1 MSDTL
6 TLQLPPHHGMDALVQ
21 PMGSMAGT
29 APTTLV
35 TTAMTSPVGQSHDV
49 IAGAG
54 GASGSVSDQLAA
66 LQAKSVSLDLNRPG
80 QSAQGVTPNIPS
92 STRLGNNS
100 GEVASGA
107 GNAASDLLSLSNK
120 TLSQPTDPSTGLPKL
135 QFLSDTTAIKMP
147 AVVADEKT
155 AFVAATPSA
164 TSVVEPKTVTG
175 AAGQVS
181 SSSPPET
188 VQDRTSS
195 GIIQDSQI
203 NTITVDT
210 KSSNV
215 NMAAAQSSMVLRS
228 NAIVLSSYE
237 DTPALSYNVSGL
249 VIVNGVTTG
258 WSNQLTLSDNFN
270 RAYPG
275 IAVNTVYDDIGN
287 RRDPA
292 WLQPPMRAYATSD
305 SGSRADT
312 VQTWFKDNADTIG
325 YNVIGTPIPYERY
338 VALRDWLHGEI
349 KQNHMGNQETASN
362 VLHMLATQDN
372 QTTTQLNNIWHL
384 VLGIAI
390 TSAALT
396 DAITKISVGHA
407 TLSTERQDLAHS
419 SQAAALYAQK
429 YQDVHGHPPSD
440 ADIRFAQDKIG
451 NGVSLQQYIWDEAH
465 NGQTSQEYGDVYRQV
480 HGRDPRPVDI
490 EFAQQKIGNG
500 ASLQQYRWDEAHNDQ
515 TPQEYG
521 DVYRQIH
528 GRDPR
533 PVDIEFAQ
541 QKIGNGASLQQYRWD
556 EIHSESAVQD
566 LRAMFRNVAGKEAGD
581 GDVRWLQDAEANGS
595 NFISLR
601 QNLAWSDWGHN
612 AAVSAYRDAVNITP
626 DDAAIRS
633 WQGNLADGG
642 TYTSMRQTIVNYHG
656 ADAVRQAYRD
666 SVNIVVD
673 DATVESWKANLVGGG
688 SYQAMRKAI
697 VDVHGHDAVQA
708 VYARTAGIQ
717 SPEQFQYD
725 CYQGALANGASI
737 ADITRSI
744 AYAWEGK
751 NAVQAVYARTAGIQN
766 PEQFQYDCYQEQLA
780 NGASIADI
788 TRNIAYAWEGKN
800 AVQAVYARTAG
811 IQNPEQF
818 QYDCYQGALANGAS
832 IADITRSIA
841 YAWEGKNAVQAVYAR
856 TAGIQNPEQF
866 QYDCYQG
873 ALANGASIADIT
885 RSIAYAWEGKQ
896 AIDRLYGDVMGRA
909 VDPSGMQT
917 NQAQLANNQSL
928 TDLRYAIA
936 HSAAEADSLRNAGIF
951 LFGASQTITTSA
963 WLATQQDAIGS
974 GQATYESTLVSAQLA
989 PAGVQTLQSVYQD
1002 WGQGLPTDV
1011 QLKTMATAM
1020 YHLNIAWNRV
1030 QYQSA
1035 DQLAAE
1041 AATYHA
1047 IDGTASYSRMV
1058 ENVSYSADQATAL
1071 LASALTTPMMNE
1083 ATSAAEFRRVISM
1096 GGALLFETVIDQMDV
1111 LNNIDTIQK
1120 QKEPD
1125 PCDPVI
1131 FKPAHA
1137 ILGENG
1143 SLTVSNSEIGAANA
1157 VPGRQMAGVSTAQW
1171 SNGVQWT
1178 SQGNGIK
1185 AQGNP
1190 FEVWDAQRLKKEG
1203 FEWLADYRSERNNWK
1218 AFDEWNDDAK
1228 TAVSDK
1234 TMDLNGKTYQNMTRL
1249 QGRILANVEAMRRYD
1264 TDGGP
1269 YRYSGDTKS
1278 GTSLEFEKAD
1288 IKNYVLDLGVPAEPS
1303 DDQWR
1308 AICQALKT
1316 AKARVAA
1323 DPETSAKT
1331 IDFRIAD
1338 IA

>member
-766 PEQFQYDCYQEQLA
+766 PEQFQYDCYQ
-780 NGASIADI
+780 
-788 TRNIAYAWEGKN
+788 
-800 AVQAVYARTAG
+800 
-811 IQNPEQF
+811 
-818 QYDCYQGALANGAS
+818 
-832 IADITRSIA
+832 
-841 YAWEGKNAVQAVYAR
+841 
-856 TAGIQNPEQF
+856 
-866 QYDCYQG
+866 G

>member
-1 MSDTL
+1 M
-6 TLQLPPHHGMDALVQ
+6 
-21 PMGSMAGT
+21 
-29 APTTLV
+29 
-35 TTAMTSPVGQSHDV
+35 
-49 IAGAG
+49 
-54 GASGSVSDQLAA
+54 SDQLAA

-766 PEQFQYDCYQEQLA
+766 PEQFQYDCYQ
-780 NGASIADI
+780 
-788 TRNIAYAWEGKN
+788 
-800 AVQAVYARTAG
+800 
-811 IQNPEQF
+811 
-818 QYDCYQGALANGAS
+818 
-832 IADITRSIA
+832 
-841 YAWEGKNAVQAVYAR
+841 
-856 TAGIQNPEQF
+856 
-866 QYDCYQG
+866 G